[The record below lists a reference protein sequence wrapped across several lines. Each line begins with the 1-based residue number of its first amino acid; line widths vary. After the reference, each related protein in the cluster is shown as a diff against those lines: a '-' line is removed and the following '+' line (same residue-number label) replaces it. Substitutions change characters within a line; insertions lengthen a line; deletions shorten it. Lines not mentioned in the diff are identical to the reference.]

1 MPENT
6 IKFAVGVLLTSF
18 GCFWAAEGAGVEW
31 PGDEAALLGVIA
43 FFAASS
49 FALVARAPPPAND
62 DSRGRGRRVSRLRSF
77 ARFWWDFI
85 VGDDW
90 RVAAGLAVAVGFT
103 WVLSHRGH
111 NAWWLLPLAVVVLLA
126 DSLRRATRDSK

>member
-1 MPENT
+1 M
-6 IKFAVGVLLTSF
+6 
-18 GCFWAAEGAGVEW
+18 
-31 PGDEAALLGVIA
+31 
-43 FFAASS
+43 
-49 FALVARAPPPAND
+49 
-62 DSRGRGRRVSRLRSF
+62 SRLRSF